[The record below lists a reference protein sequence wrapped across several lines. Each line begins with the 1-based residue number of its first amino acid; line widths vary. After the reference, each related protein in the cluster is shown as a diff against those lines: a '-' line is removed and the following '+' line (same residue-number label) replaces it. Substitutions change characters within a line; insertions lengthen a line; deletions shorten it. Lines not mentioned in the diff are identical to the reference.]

1 MRRPGLILLSLILI
15 AVMIL
20 SVLQSD
26 LLPAFFNLFTGEVDG
41 EIFADDLD
49 EEAPDGGGSADNG
62 EVPPGNLKSL
72 ARQLTEGVSDD
83 YEKLGAIYDWV
94 THNITYDLEKSKN
107 IGEYGY
113 GAAYLF
119 KERKGVCHDYAELT
133 RALLKA
139 VGIKATYERGEVHP
153 APGKTENHAWNRALI
168 GDTWYGLDTTWGS
181 GFVDIEKE
189 IFVPRP
195 SRLYLTTP
203 EELARL
209 HSDPEYKEACEA
221 KLRRSEALAA
231 KPRSLPKYEGRLLKL
246 INKSREEEGLNPL
259 KEEARLLDRVRKSA
273 AAAAEKECR
282 GEEYTLDKLGEA
294 IKDSALSLRL
304 SSFGIYT
311 LTLWDYP
318 APTAEELH
326 RQILKQKDSFLDDD
340 SVGGLTVGVVRRG
353 DLIAVVMVGLTYY

>member
-62 EVPPGNLKSL
+62 EVPPANLKSL

-107 IGEYGY
+107 IGEYGS

-231 KPRSLPKYEGRLLKL
+231 KPRSLPKSEGRLLKL
-246 INKSREEEGLNPL
+246 INKSREEKLNPL
-259 KEEARLLDRVRKSA
+259 KKGHDYWIESGKAAPRRKGVP
-273 AAAAEKECR
+273 R
-282 GEEYTLDKLGEA
+282 EEYTLDKLEA
-294 IKDSALSLRL
+294 IKDSALSFRL
-304 SSFGIYT
+304 SASY
-311 LTLWDYP
+311 LYP
-318 APTAEELH
+318 DAVGLSRPQPKSSTA
-326 RQILKQKDSFLDDD
+326 ILK
-340 SVGGLTVGVVRRG
+340 
-353 DLIAVVMVGLTYY
+353 

>member
-1 MRRPGLILLSLILI
+1 
-15 AVMIL
+15 MI
-20 SVLQSD
+20 
-26 LLPAFFNLFTGEVDG
+26 T
-41 EIFADDLD
+41 
-49 EEAPDGGGSADNG
+49 
-62 EVPPGNLKSL
+62 
-72 ARQLTEGVSDD
+72 
-83 YEKLGAIYDWV
+83 KLGAIYDWV
-94 THNITYDLEKSKN
+94 TTISPMIWKN
-107 IGEYGY
+107 RKISGIR
-113 GAAYLF
+113 LRCSISF

-273 AAAAEKECR
+273 AAATEKECR

-318 APTAEELH
+318 VPTAKEIH
-326 RQILKQKDSFLDDD
+326 RQILIQKDSFLDDD
-340 SVGGLTVGVVRRG
+340 LVGGLTVGVVRRG
-353 DLIAVVMVGLTYY
+353 DLIAVVMVGLTCTEPVAGRLRAKGRVAPRPFFKLIPLGARRALIEQAHQAGFFRAALFL